1 MEVLLTNW
9 GVFSSIGSIV
19 CVIAITVYATRKNTS
34 ALESLKQKE
43 ISELYEKHLA
53 LNNKVNEKID
63 TKEARTSFV
72 SKELYE
78 NQNKHIDKALDE
90 IKSQNE
96 VILGYLRK

>member
-9 GVFSSIGSIV
+9 GVFSSIGSVV